1 MKNKTFKRLEKKAKT
16 WRSVIANQVFEDFYY
31 HWNLEKICERIIK
44 HQNVIIKYRSYLE
57 QRNIRSCKKYKSIT
71 PYEPDRRLGDE
82 TYGYESIDSIEG
94 SLNYISDRFGGEFR
108 LTWLLEVPERVALLQ
123 NK

>member
-1 MKNKTFKRLEKKAKT
+1 MKNKTFKRLEKKAKV
-16 WRSVIANQVFEDFYY
+16 WRSVIANQVFKDFCYY
-31 HWNLEKICERIIK
+31 WNLEETCERIIK
-44 HQNVIIKYRSYLE
+44 HRNVIIKYRSYLE
-57 QRNIRSCKKYKSIT
+57 QRNIRTCKKYKHIT
-71 PYEPDRRLGDE
+71 PYEPDRRIGDE

-94 SLNYISDRFGGEFR
+94 DLNYISDRFGGEFR